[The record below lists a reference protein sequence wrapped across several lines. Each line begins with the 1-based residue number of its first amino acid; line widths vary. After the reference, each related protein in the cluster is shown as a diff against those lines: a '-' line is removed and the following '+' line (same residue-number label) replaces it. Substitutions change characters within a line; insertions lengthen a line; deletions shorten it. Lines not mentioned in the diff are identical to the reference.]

1 MLQNAIYDCLRVAK
15 VARQRVV
22 HDPIPV
28 FDQLTQYVYQ
38 SGVEESRDGLRVR
51 VAVGTVAEAQ
61 TLRQAWADAN
71 TVLDA
76 KPADW
81 VSEASE

>member
-1 MLQNAIYDCLRVAK
+1 V
-15 VARQRVV
+15 
-22 HDPIPV
+22 
-28 FDQLTQYVYQ
+28 
-38 SGVEESRDGLRVR
+38 RVR

-71 TVLDA
+71 TVPDA